1 MSLSKPIP
9 AEIKEKLSNDPFM
22 KECCIASNECEGRIE
37 WHHNLIYGG
46 KRQNEWWSILPV
58 CHFHHMK
65 ESQYKSKLNDVMCNR
80 ASYDELMPFCKA
92 INYMAIK
99 AELDYA

>member
-46 KRQNEWWSILPV
+46 KRQNEGCI
-58 CHFHHMK
+58 
-65 ESQYKSKLNDVMCNR
+65 YR
-80 ASYDELMPFCKA
+80 R
-92 INYMAIK
+92 
-99 AELDYA
+99 